1 MHIAHCLAGTRRHA
15 KELIM
20 QKTTREQ
27 YAETQTVQPHG
38 EKGTRRF
45 RDRLPAVENQSV
57 VDRSIRLVLGVLLTV
72 PVMIAAFKIDPVT
85 WEFYTSIAACYL
97 LQTNMMK
104 WDPIY
109 AAFNFRTCGKANRPN
124 NKNKNTTKKT
134 KKEKPT
140 HDTTYETK

>member
-1 MHIAHCLAGTRRHA
+1 
-15 KELIM
+15 M

-72 PVMIAAFKIDPVT
+72 PVLIAAFKVDPVT

-97 LQTNMMK
+97 LLTGMLG

-109 AAFNFRTCGKANRPN
+109 AAFNFRTCGKAGKPCGSFGYTA
-124 NKNKNTTKKT
+124 KVAMG
-134 KKEKPT
+134 EKPS
-140 HDTTYETK
+140 HDTSYETKGTRPEERTKPFTDSGVTY